1 MVVFDTQIQFSVGYW
16 KKKKKH
22 WEKQEAVSWYIKV

>member
-16 KKKKKH
+16 KKTKH